1 MAAGELLYDLLS
13 VSAFALGRAIDEMFK
28 LPLDPERLSVGR
40 AGACLGR
47 IRALQGDVATA
58 FPELVR
64 RDRERRVGIE
74 AAEQRLAACLAD
86 AHRLERDG
94 QIAEAIAVYEQ
105 FSAAETTPEHTDLV
119 ARQIERLKVWPPSDD
134 GPDLP
139 PWNAALA
146 HVGALA
152 ASDLDAIDQAL
163 LAETT
168 RHFRKVAMVIATV
181 MSSGLREQLPGI
193 PDVFYALRIIRLV
206 KLGQLEAQGDLRRM
220 RYSEVRRPG

>member
-13 VSAFALGRAIDEMFK
+13 VSAFALERAIAEMFK
-28 LPLDPERLSVGR
+28 LPLDPERSSVGR
-40 AGACLGR
+40 AGSCIGQ
-47 IRALQGDVATA
+47 IRVLQRDVAGA
-58 FPELVR
+58 FPDVVR
-64 RDRERRVGIE
+64 RDLERKLAFE

-86 AHRLERDG
+86 AHRLVRGG

-105 FSAAETTPEHTDLV
+105 FVLAETSPEHRGLAAE
-119 ARQIERLKVWPPSDD
+119 QIERLRARPHDDD

-152 ASDLDAIDQAL
+152 TSELEAIDQAL

-168 RHFRKVAMVIATV
+168 TQFRKVAFVVARVIC
-181 MSSGLREQLPGI
+181 SQLGEQLPEI
-193 PDVFYALRIIRLV
+193 PDVFYAQRVIRLV
-206 KLGQLEAQGDLRRM
+206 KLGQLEAQGNLRRM
-220 RYSEVRRPG
+220 RYSEVRRPR